1 VESPT
6 HAIAATENLYA
17 IEFRARG
24 SEYFRIWIVNL
35 FLTIVTLG
43 VFSAWAKVRRQR
55 YFYGSTLLAG
65 QAFEYHGRPLPILK
79 GRLIAVGGYVLISVA
94 ANVWPLTGFLVLPF
108 LAFIIPWIVMTGRRF
123 QMRMTSWR
131 NLRFGFHGTYGN
143 ALAAYVGWY
152 ALTIFSLGIL
162 TPVWLQRRVTYAL
175 GQGSFGAESFTFSG
189 TPEQFY
195 RFWLRAVGLGIVLF
209 VVVII
214 VGTTIVG
221 SLWSLGVA
229 VPAEGDTPSELI
241 AFLPTAVFFAAYALG
256 GMFVLGYYRASF
268 NNVAFGRLSV
278 GDIQLKSSMRALP
291 LARIY
296 LSNLLLLIVTL
307 GLYYPWAKIR
317 QARYQLENLRVAA
330 PQGLDHLSAGVAE
343 TAGATG
349 EELGSFFDV
358 DFGF

>member
-1 VESPT
+1 MESPT
-6 HAIAATENLYA
+6 HQIAATESLYA

-65 QAFEYHGRPLPILK
+65 QAFEYHGQPLPILK
-79 GRLIAVGGYVLISVA
+79 GRLIAVGGYVLLSVA
-94 ANVWPLTGFLVLPF
+94 ANVWPLTGFLILPF

-131 NLRFGFHGTYGN
+131 NLRFGFHGTYGS
-143 ALAAYVGWY
+143 ALGAYVGWY
-152 ALTIFSLGIL
+152 GLTLLSLGVL
-162 TPVWLQRRVTYAL
+162 TPVWLQRRVSYAL
-175 GQGSFGAESFTFSG
+175 GRGSYGAESFTYSG
-189 TPEQFY
+189 APEEFY
-195 RFWLRAVGLGIVLF
+195 RFWLRAVGLGIVL
-209 VVVII
+209 VVAVAIVGII
-214 VGTTIVG
+214 VIATLG
-221 SLWSLGVA
+221 LGVPTEDDTA
-229 VPAEGDTPSELI
+229 SPFAAFVPS
-241 AFLPTAVFFAAYALG
+241 AVFFAAYALG
-256 GMFVLGYYRASF
+256 GMLVLGYYRASF
-268 NNVAFGRLSV
+268 NNVALGRLSV
-278 GDIQLKSSMRALP
+278 GDIQVRSSMRALP

-296 LSNLLLLIVTL
+296 MSNLLLLIVTL

-330 PQGLDHLSAGVAE
+330 PQGLDHFSAGVAE
-343 TAGATG
+343 TAAATG